1 MTTEYPWIFEP
12 ASPENVCDP
21 AGQPWEHA
29 CRGHKPRRPVVMGYG
44 NTPSAA
50 EDEAR
55 NNAQIQD
62 AREVLGERGEVI
74 TLLAGGFL

>member
-1 MTTEYPWIFEP
+1 MPTEYPWIFEP
-12 ASPENVCDP
+12 TSPEDVCDP
-21 AGQPWEHA
+21 TGQPWEHA
-29 CRGHKPRRPVVMGYG
+29 CRGRKPQRPAVIGYG
-44 NTPSAA
+44 HTSGAA

-74 TLLAGGFL
+74 TPLSGGFL